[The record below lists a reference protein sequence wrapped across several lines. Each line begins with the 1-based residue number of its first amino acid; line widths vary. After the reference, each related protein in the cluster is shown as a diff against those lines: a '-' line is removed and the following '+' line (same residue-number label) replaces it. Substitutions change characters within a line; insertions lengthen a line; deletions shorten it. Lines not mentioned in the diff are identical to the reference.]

1 MNDDS
6 DRPPAATWPQWF
18 EQLRSELVRAGP
30 AAFRPFG
37 QPPASG
43 TRRSA
48 VLMLFSAGSDPHA
61 DGAGPDVLLTERAH
75 TLRSHPGQISFPG
88 GVLEPGDS
96 GPQDAALREATE
108 EVGLSTAGVDV
119 AALTPS
125 LWIPVSGAAVTP
137 VLGWWREPSPVGVV
151 DVSEVASVARVP
163 LFTLLNP
170 AHRLLLEMPDGWQH
184 PAFELGD
191 LTIWGFTAAILD
203 RLLHLSGL
211 EQPWDR
217 ERIRPVPPEFLGTS
231 RRKGAGR

>member
-1 MNDDS
+1 MTDDS
-6 DRPPAATWPQWF
+6 GGPSAATWPQWF
-18 EQLRSELVRAGP
+18 KQLRSELVRAGP
-30 AAFRPFG
+30 GAFRPFR
-37 QPPASG
+37 QPPAVG
-43 TRRSA
+43 ARKSA

-75 TLRSHPGQISFPG
+75 TLRRHAGQVSFPG
-88 GVLEPGDS
+88 GGLEPGDA

-108 EVGLSTAGVDV
+108 EVGLSADGVDV
-119 AALTPS
+119 AALTSS

-163 LFTLLNP
+163 LSTLLDP
-170 AHRLLLEMPDGWQH
+170 AHRLLLEMPDGRRL

-191 LTIWGFTAAILD
+191 LTIWGFTAGILD

-217 ERIRPVPPEFLGTS
+217 ERIHPVPPEFLGTS